1 MSPIQISSTTVLGI
15 QYRIIVTSHFLFL
28 MLLLQQ
34 AVTFSKTVFLL
45 ACTKLYMVSQKEAIK
60 TCKSEEGVA
69 KNAKTSESLVLSDEE
84 EGGGCKCLYVSECFV
99 LLKALLGKYAS

>member
-1 MSPIQISSTTVLGI
+1 
-15 QYRIIVTSHFLFL
+15 

-99 LLKALLGKYAS
+99 LLKALGKYAS

>member
-84 EGGGCKCLYVSECFV
+84 EGCKCLNLSECFV
-99 LLKALLGKYAS
+99 LLKALGKYAS